1 MAETLRILRLTWDVT
16 GQMAPY
22 LLFGFLVAGLLS
34 VWISPAWV
42 ERHLG
47 SRGPRSVFLAA
58 LFGVPLP
65 LCSCGVIPV
74 AASLRRHGAGRG
86 ATAAFLLSTPQTGV
100 DSLLVTWGMLG
111 PVIALFRPVAAFVS
125 GAICGLLVDRVGGGE
140 PDPGPAE
147 AGESAC
153 ASPGPVRPWPVRA
166 LRHGFVVLA
175 GDVNRAVLAGL
186 LVSGLLGALVPPAV
200 LGESVGSGWG
210 AMLGMLALGIPLYVC
225 STASV
230 PIALALMHAGI
241 SPGAALVFLITGPAT
256 NAATLATLVR
266 LLGLRA
272 AGVYLASLAATA
284 LGAGFLL
291 NGFLSRTGL
300 RADCEIHADGLT
312 PGHHLAA
319 LALLVVLILPFFRR
333 RSKKGQP

>member
-1 MAETLRILRLTWDVT
+1 MDAIVKVLVLAWDVT
-16 GQMAPY
+16 GRMAPY

-34 VWISPAWV
+34 VWISPAWI

-47 SRGPRSVFLAA
+47 GRGPRGVLLAA

-111 PVIALFRPVAAFVS
+111 PVIAIFRPVAAFVS
-125 GAICGLLVDRVGGGE
+125 GTLCGLWVDRVCAGQPE
-140 PDPGPAE
+140 PVFPA
-147 AGESAC
+147 AGAESC
-153 ASPGPVRPWPVRA
+153 ASGGSARSWPVRL
-166 LRHGFVVLA
+166 LRHGFVVLP
-175 GDVNRAVLAGL
+175 GDVYREVLIGL
-186 LVSGLLGALVPPAV
+186 LVAGLLGALVPPSI
-200 LGESVGSGWG
+200 LGETAGSGWG
-210 AMLGMLALGIPLYVC
+210 AMLGMMALGIPLYVC

-230 PIALALMHAGI
+230 PIALALIHAGI

-256 NAATLATLVR
+256 NAATLAALVR

-272 AGVYLASLAATA
+272 AGVYLASLAVTA
-284 LGAGFLL
+284 LGAGFFLDGLL
-291 NGFLSRTGL
+291 DHTGL
-300 RADCEIHADGLT
+300 RAVCDLDAGGLT

-319 LALLVVLILPFFRR
+319 VALLAVLILPFFRR
-333 RSKKGQP
+333 RS

>member
-1 MAETLRILRLTWDVT
+1 MFDEALRVLGLAWEVT
-16 GQMAPY
+16 GRMAPY

-34 VWISPAWV
+34 VWISPAWI

-47 SRGPRSVFLAA
+47 GRGSRSVFRAA

-111 PVIALFRPVAAFVS
+111 PAFAIFRPIAAFVS
-125 GAICGLLVDRVGGGE
+125 GALCGLLVDRMRSGEPEPVLPEAGAESCASGGG
-140 PDPGPAE
+140 
-147 AGESAC
+147 
-153 ASPGPVRPWPVRA
+153 VRPWPVRV
-166 LRHGFVVLA
+166 LHHGFVVLA

-186 LVSGLLGALVPPAV
+186 LVSGLLGALLPPSFI
-200 LGESVGSGWG
+200 GESVGSGWG
-210 AMLGMLALGIPLYVC
+210 AMLAMLAIGIPLYVC

-266 LLGLRA
+266 LLGLKA
-272 AGVYLASLAATA
+272 AGVYLTSLTVTA
-284 LGAGFLL
+284 LGAGFFLDGLL
-291 NGFLSRTGL
+291 VRTGL
-300 RADCEIHADGLT
+300 RASCEIHADGLSL
-312 PGHHLAA
+312 GHHLAA
-319 LALLVVLILPFFRR
+319 AVLLVVLILPFFRR
-333 RSKKGQP
+333 RS